1 MTDPLTDKT
10 TDTSSDPQNDGS
22 HSATHEPWKEPG
34 QTSQD
39 RSVKP
44 PKNAVEQEKAKK
56 DAQWEKG
63 RM

>member
-1 MTDPLTDKT
+1 M
-10 TDTSSDPQNDGS
+10 TDTSNDPQNEGS

-39 RSVKP
+39 KSVKP
-44 PKNAVEQEKAKK
+44 PKSAVEQEKAKK

-63 RM
+63 KM